1 MNKQSKQVNQWNEA
15 VEKVRTFMMN
25 QNVSLILK
33 NFFWKKKDIKNH
45 DLFIFCVE
53 SNFYFILFIFYF
65 FYYLKYCIGFAI
77 HQHASATG
85 VHMFPSQNGCNPK
98 VYRQ

>member
-1 MNKQSKQVNQWNEA
+1 MNKQSKKVNQWNKA

-45 DLFIFCVE
+45 DLFILWDLI
-53 SNFYFILFIFYF
+53 FILFYF
-65 FYYLKYCIGFAI
+65 NFILFLNF
-77 HQHASATG
+77 T
-85 VHMFPSQNGCNPK
+85 
-98 VYRQ
+98 

>member
-45 DLFIFCVE
+45 DLFIF
-53 SNFYFILFIFYF
+53 YF
-65 FYYLKYCIGFAI
+65 FI
-77 HQHASATG
+77 T
-85 VHMFPSQNGCNPK
+85 
-98 VYRQ
+98 

>member
-1 MNKQSKQVNQWNEA
+1 MNKQSKQVNQWNKA

-45 DLFIFCVE
+45 DLFILWDLI
-53 SNFYFILFIFYF
+53 FILFYF
-65 FYYLKYCIGFAI
+65 NFILFLNF
-77 HQHASATG
+77 T
-85 VHMFPSQNGCNPK
+85 
-98 VYRQ
+98 